1 MCRYCE
7 ATPVKLSSG
16 EADKL
21 AKELEGNKGGGLSSW
36 NKVRSA
42 EGSSHDLF
50 YFFNP
55 KSFFLASS
63 GAAASTPRWRA
74 SVLTLD
80 WRLGRGRSA
89 GTRTGPRRA

>member
-1 MCRYCE
+1 LCRYCE
-7 ATPVKLSSG
+7 ATPVKLSSE

-55 KSFFLASS
+55 KSSSFWQQRRSRFNTTLACECADS
-63 GAAASTPRWRA
+63 
-74 SVLTLD
+74 
-80 WRLGRGRSA
+80 
-89 GTRTGPRRA
+89 